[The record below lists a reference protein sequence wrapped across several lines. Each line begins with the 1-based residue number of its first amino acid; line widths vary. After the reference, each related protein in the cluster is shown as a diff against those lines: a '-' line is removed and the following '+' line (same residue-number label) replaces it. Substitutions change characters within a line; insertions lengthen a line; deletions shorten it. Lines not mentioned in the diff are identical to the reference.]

1 MAHRIPKSSA
11 KFKDIQKY
19 SKMFNRENFAQLMVN
34 QFLTRVF
41 LIPVALKRTFFH
53 TIQSERLSGGFRD
66 TFQRKMRR
74 PVFSAY
80 AWSMKTLPVQTLHA
94 YAPLRPGSAIPLD
107 LWRVLRFIL
116 AHAR

>member
-41 LIPVALKRTFFH
+41 LIPVALKKRFSIPFKANVYQAASVTPF
-53 TIQSERLSGGFRD
+53 SGNGD
-66 TFQRKMRR
+66 AL
-74 PVFSAY
+74 FSARMHG
-80 AWSMKTLPVQTLHA
+80 A
-94 YAPLRPGSAIPLD
+94 
-107 LWRVLRFIL
+107 
-116 AHAR
+116 